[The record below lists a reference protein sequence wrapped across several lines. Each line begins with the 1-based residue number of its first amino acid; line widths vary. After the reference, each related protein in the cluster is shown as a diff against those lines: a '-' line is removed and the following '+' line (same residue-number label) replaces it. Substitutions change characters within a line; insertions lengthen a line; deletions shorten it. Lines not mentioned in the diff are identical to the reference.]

1 MKEMEGEGGGGGG
14 GGREL
19 VIAENRE
26 SPEETTED

>member
-1 MKEMEGEGGGGGG
+1 MKEMEGGRG

-19 VIAENRE
+19 VIAENRG